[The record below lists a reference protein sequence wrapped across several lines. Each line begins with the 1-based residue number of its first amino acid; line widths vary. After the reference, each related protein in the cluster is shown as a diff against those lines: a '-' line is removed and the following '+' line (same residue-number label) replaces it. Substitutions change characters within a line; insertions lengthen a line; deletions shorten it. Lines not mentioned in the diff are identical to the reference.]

1 MNLYDDTKIWFNNA
15 MEEKAYDFV
24 KKLEVFLERDE
35 HLLCELIRMDA
46 TKKLLQKESPEIL
59 EMVSNPAAE
68 KRLYRAMKEASTEVE
83 RFLIR
88 PFPGGPELF
97 HELFE
102 MFLSLDDVKEFLK
115 AIINEGSKL
124 SHCLPE
130 HVCNRAFESVE
141 NSSRIRVFEPDLFF
155 SCLFYKIEEMKD
167 KEFYLYPP
175 MSDEKGVGLFI
186 KYMIRDYSNVR
197 YIERRTSAE
206 IEKGNYVVLSATPRR
221 LRLRMLLPVKRKIKL
236 IGDSPEGVRFFMVVP
251 RNFLSST
258 EMTEEKAFLASFRIE
273 KIFFWS
279 GIRLSDLGAILFVKK
294 PAKKYK
300 VEVIAEG
307 KRINV
312 DSDFLKTVP
321 VWTREFLV
329 SEEKEEVLKF
339 FLAAKKV
346 KLEDIAEVRR
356 GYFIRKRDE
365 VIEDENA
372 PRILSVGDIEGAVID
387 PNKLSKI
394 KLKDDS
400 ELQPLKPGDI
410 VISARGTA
418 MKAAI
423 IPETNLRIYPSDSVI
438 VISPKDYPSNLLR
451 FFLTSPVGER
461 LLINTRRSGALL
473 SILPSDV
480 RKIPVPVVPS
490 GEIEKVDAMLKKAE
504 EDYVKKIQEVEEEYR
519 SRIKAIEEKLFG
531 K

>member
-1 MNLYDDTKIWFNNA
+1 
-15 MEEKAYDFV
+15 
-24 KKLEVFLERDE
+24 
-35 HLLCELIRMDA
+35 
-46 TKKLLQKESPEIL
+46 
-59 EMVSNPAAE
+59 
-68 KRLYRAMKEASTEVE
+68 
-83 RFLIR
+83 
-88 PFPGGPELF
+88 
-97 HELFE
+97 
-102 MFLSLDDVKEFLK
+102 
-115 AIINEGSKL
+115 
-124 SHCLPE
+124 
-130 HVCNRAFESVE
+130 
-141 NSSRIRVFEPDLFF
+141 
-155 SCLFYKIEEMKD
+155 
-167 KEFYLYPP
+167 
-175 MSDEKGVGLFI
+175 VGLFI